1 MSTIEDAK
9 LFSDLGLS
17 APVQDNSKRNELGQE
32 DFLKLMTTQ
41 LQSQDP
47 FKPADNA
54 EFMSQLAQFGTVT
67 GIEDLKTEIQNLA
80 GSLVSNQTFQA
91 AGMLGRT
98 VLIPATHSVLEQDGV
113 IEGAVELPNAV
124 SSLNIGI
131 YDPAG
136 QLVKNVSLGSQAPG
150 MVSFDWD
157 GLATDGK
164 VVPPGR
170 YEIRAEASS
179 GGINEAF
186 EVLIADEVQSVSL
199 PAAGAALTM
208 ELAGL
213 GKVNFSDIRQIR

>member
-17 APVQDNSKRNELGQE
+17 APVQQNSKRNELGQE

-98 VLIPATHSVLEQDGV
+98 VLIPATHAVLEQGGV